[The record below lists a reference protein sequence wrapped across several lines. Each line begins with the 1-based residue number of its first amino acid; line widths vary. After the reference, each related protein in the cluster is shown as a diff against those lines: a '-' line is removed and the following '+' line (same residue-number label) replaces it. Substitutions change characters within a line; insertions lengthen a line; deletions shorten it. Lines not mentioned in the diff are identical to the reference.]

1 MRVFEDLCCDCA
13 VPGYPCRGSACPL
26 RRVEVVY
33 CDICGEETDDY
44 VEYEDRDICSRCLEE
59 DEEDEESEDDE

>member
-1 MRVFEDLCCDCA
+1 MTRVENHCCDCA

-33 CDICGEETDDY
+33 CDNCGCE
-44 VEYEDRDICSRCLEE
+44 L
-59 DEEDEESEDDE
+59 EDDDIYDVDDKELCADCVLDLFRRTN